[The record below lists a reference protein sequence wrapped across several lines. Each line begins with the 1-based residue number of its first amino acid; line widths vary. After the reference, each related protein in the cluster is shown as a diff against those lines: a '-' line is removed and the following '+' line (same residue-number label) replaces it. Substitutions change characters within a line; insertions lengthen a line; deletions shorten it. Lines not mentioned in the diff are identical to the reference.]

1 MKKNKKNTD
10 FLDTMELPVIRP
22 RPTSKS
28 KIEYDG
34 SYDRHN
40 DSAEAISKRVE
51 AEVKRLKIAK
61 TTQKAKQATINRAKA
76 RSNDHYGEVK
86 AYSDEAPLDAR
97 AIVSI
102 IMALI
107 LVAIFAIIFL
117 VIMTQTGKGR
127 ESDPS
132 GSNLPAFVVSET
144 TEAMTS
150 ATTEAQT
157 TEATTEAAT
166 EQTTETTTETT
177 VPTTEATTQT
187 TEAQLTEAIV
197 TEVQVT
203 EATELEIIVTNPP
216 APTEAITEPA
226 IETTL
231 EPPPPAD
238 VVDLDPD
245 TPGIQG
251 AW

>member
-1 MKKNKKNTD
+1 MKKDKNTD

-40 DSAEAISKRVE
+40 DPAEAISKRVE
-51 AEVKRLKIAK
+51 AEAKRLKIAK
-61 TTQKAKQATINRAKA
+61 TTQKGKQATIKRAKA
-76 RSNDHYGEVK
+76 NSSSRYDETKV
-86 AYSDEAPLDAR
+86 YSDETPLDAR

-107 LVAIFAIIFL
+107 LIAIFAIVFL
-117 VIMTQTGKGR
+117 VIMSQTRKGK
-127 ESDPS
+127 EPDSSSP
-132 GSNLPAFVVSET
+132 NLPAFVASET
-144 TEAMTS
+144 TEAITP
-150 ATTEAQT
+150 AATEAQT
-157 TEATTEAAT
+157 TETTTEATTSAAT
-166 EQTTETTTETT
+166 EATTETT

-187 TEAQLTEAIV
+187 TEAQMTEAIV
-197 TEVQVT
+197 TEAQVT
-203 EATELEIIVTNPP
+203 EATELEIIVTDPP
-216 APTEAITEPA
+216 MPTEATTEPA

-238 VVDLDPD
+238 VEDLDPD

>member
-1 MKKNKKNTD
+1 MKKDKKNTD

-40 DSAEAISKRVE
+40 DPYETISKRVE

-76 RSNDHYGEVK
+76 KSNDHYGDIK

-107 LVAIFAIIFL
+107 LVAIFAIVFL
-117 VIMTQTGKGR
+117 VIMTQTRKGG

-132 GSNLPAFVVSET
+132 GPSLPAFVASET

-150 ATTEAQT
+150 VVTEAQT
-157 TEATTEAAT
+157 TEATTEATTSAAT
-166 EQTTETTTETT
+166 EATTETT

-187 TEAQLTEAIV
+187 TEAQPTETIV
-197 TEVQVT
+197 TEALVPET
-203 EATELEIIVTNPP
+203 TELEIIITDPP
-216 APTEAITEPA
+216 MPTEATTEPA

-231 EPPPPAD
+231 ESPPPAD

>member
-1 MKKNKKNTD
+1 MKKDKRNTD

-40 DSAEAISKRVE
+40 DPSETISRRVE
-51 AEVKRLKIAK
+51 AEAKRLKIAK

-76 RSNDHYGEVK
+76 NRNDRYGETKV
-86 AYSDEAPLDAR
+86 YSDEAPLDAR

-107 LVAIFAIIFL
+107 LIAIFAIVFM
-117 VIMTQTGKGR
+117 VIMTQTRKGR

-132 GSNLPAFVVSET
+132 SPSLPAFVASET
-144 TEAMTS
+144 TEATTS
-150 ATTEAQT
+150 AATEAQT
-157 TEATTEAAT
+157 TETTTEATTSAST
-166 EQTTETTTETT
+166 EATTETT

-187 TEAQLTEAIV
+187 TEAQLTETIV
-197 TEVQVT
+197 TEALAT
-203 EATELEIIVTNPP
+203 EATELEIIVTDPP
-216 APTEAITEPA
+216 MPTEATTEPA

-238 VVDLDPD
+238 VEDLDPD

>member
-1 MKKNKKNTD
+1 MKKDKKNTD

-40 DSAEAISKRVE
+40 DPTEAISKRVE
-51 AEVKRLKIAK
+51 AEAKRLKIAK
-61 TTQKAKQATINRAKA
+61 TTQKAKQATIKRAKA
-76 RSNDHYGEVK
+76 NSSSRYGETKV
-86 AYSDEAPLDAR
+86 YGDDTPVDAR

-107 LVAIFAIIFL
+107 LVAIFAIVFM
-117 VIMTQTGKGR
+117 VIMTQTREGR

-132 GSNLPAFVVSET
+132 GQSLPAAVVSET
-144 TEAMTS
+144 TEATTS

-157 TEATTEAAT
+157 TEATTEATTSAAT
-166 EQTTETTTETT
+166 EATTETT

-187 TEAQLTEAIV
+187 MEAQMTETIV
-197 TEVQVT
+197 TEALAS
-203 EATELEIIVTNPP
+203 EATELEIIITDPP
-216 APTEAITEPA
+216 MPTEATTEPA

>member
-1 MKKNKKNTD
+1 MKKNEKNTD

-40 DSAEAISKRVE
+40 DPYEAISRRVE
-51 AEVKRLKIAK
+51 AEAKRLKIAK
-61 TTQKAKQATINRAKA
+61 TTQKAKQATIKRAKA
-76 RSNDHYGEVK
+76 SSSSRYGETKV
-86 AYSDEAPLDAR
+86 YSDEAPLDAR

-107 LVAIFAIIFL
+107 LIAIFAIVFM
-117 VIMTQTGKGR
+117 VIMTQTRKGR

-132 GSNLPAFVVSET
+132 GPSLPAFVVSET
-144 TEAMTS
+144 TEATTS

-157 TEATTEAAT
+157 TET
-166 EQTTETTTETT
+166 TTETTTSAATEATTETT
-177 VPTTEATTQT
+177 IPTTEATTQT
-187 TEAQLTEAIV
+187 TEAQMTEAIV

-203 EATELEIIVTNPP
+203 EATELEIIVTDPP
-216 APTEAITEPA
+216 MPTEATTEPA

-238 VVDLDPD
+238 VEDLDPD